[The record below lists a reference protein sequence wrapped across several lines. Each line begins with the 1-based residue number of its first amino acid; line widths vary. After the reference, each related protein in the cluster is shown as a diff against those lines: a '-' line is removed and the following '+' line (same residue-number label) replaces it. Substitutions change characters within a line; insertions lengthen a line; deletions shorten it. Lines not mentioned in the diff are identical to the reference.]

1 MNNIFKYTSLNNL
14 RKEGVSFSYSGE
26 NGTVVS
32 DIKGIGRLMQ
42 LCDEG
47 FSLAY
52 GYTSD
57 KVIGK
62 AAALLMIRLGA
73 ENVYGETVSRAALEV
88 FEKHGVNVTYT
99 YLVKAIINRTGDGI
113 CPMEKTVLGTD
124 SPEEAERLLRE
135 KIKALKKS

>member
-1 MNNIFKYTSLNNL
+1 MNNINKFVSLNNL
-14 RKEGVSFSYSGE
+14 RKKGVSFSYCGE
-26 NGTVVS
+26 NGTVTS
-32 DIKGIGRLMQ
+32 GIKGIARLMQ

-62 AAALLMIRLGA
+62 AAALLMIKLGA
-73 ENVYGETVSRAALEV
+73 KTVYGETISAAALDA
-88 FEKHGVNVTYT
+88 FKKHGVTVTYT
-99 YLVKAIINRTGDGI
+99 YLVSAIINRNGDGI
-113 CPMEKTVLGTD
+113 CPMEKTVLCTD

-135 KIKALKKS
+135 KLDALKKS